1 MAEKKKEYKDFSDM
15 FDGGGPGRSGDTFE
29 GGGIISTIGNAL
41 GGPKIFGNAFV
52 DGDDAPG
59 GGIRVKH
66 SQPVPFFVDAFDGG
80 GFGDAGN
87 YFSDAPYSIL
97 ANILGSQPKGSENL
111 EAAREP
117 NIFAPV
123 RQAAPVSR
131 NNMEPVDMYDMT
143 TYTPGPS
150 VFTSQPPRNNEPIS
164 SEGLPP
170 TFSEFI
176 KFPSV
181 QSLSTMAQMRM
192 YDALYG
198 IDQGSTPVM
207 ATGGMGV

>member
-1 MAEKKKEYKDFSDM
+1 MAEKKKEYISFSDM
-15 FDGGGPGRSGDTFE
+15 FDGGGPGQSGDTFE

-52 DGDDAPG
+52 SGDDAPG

-66 SQPVPFFVDAFDGG
+66 SERVPFFVDAFDGG
-80 GFGDAGN
+80 GFGYAGN
-87 YFSDAPYSIL
+87 YFSDGPYSIL
-97 ANILGSQPKGSENL
+97 ANILGLQPQGSENL
-111 EAAREP
+111 EAPREP

-123 RQAAPVSR
+123 REAAPVGRS
-131 NNMEPVDMYDMT
+131 NMEPVDMYDMT

-150 VFTSQPPRNNEPIS
+150 VFTSQP
-164 SEGLPP
+164 LPNTSDKP
-170 TFSEFI
+170 TLAEFM

-181 QSLSTMAQMRM
+181 QPLSTMAQMRM

-198 IDQGSTPVM
+198 SDQGSTPVM
-207 ATGGMGV
+207 ASAGMRI

>member
-80 GFGDAGN
+80 GFGYAGN
-87 YFSDAPYSIL
+87 YFSDGPYSIL
-97 ANILGSQPKGSENL
+97 ANLLGIMPEGSENL
-111 EAAREP
+111 EAPREP

-123 RQAAPVSR
+123 REAAPVSR
-131 NNMEPVDMYDMT
+131 SNMEPVDMYDMT
-143 TYTPGPS
+143 TYTPGPKL
-150 VFTSQPPRNNEPIS
+150 TSSRLEPNTS
-164 SEGLPP
+164 GKP
-170 TFSEFI
+170 TLAEFM

-181 QSLSTMAQMRM
+181 QPLSTMAQMRM

-198 IDQGSTPVM
+198 SDQGSTSVM
-207 ATGGMGV
+207 ATGGMGI

>member
-66 SQPVPFFVDAFDGG
+66 SQSVPFFVDAFDGG
-80 GFGDAGN
+80 GFGYAGN
-87 YFSDAPYSIL
+87 YFSDGPYSIL
-97 ANILGSQPKGSENL
+97 ANLLGIMPEGSENL
-111 EAAREP
+111 EAPREP

-123 RQAAPVSR
+123 REAAPSMPNLFPIDPRLNMPVS
-131 NNMEPVDMYDMT
+131 NN
-143 TYTPGPS
+143 YTPP
-150 VFTSQPPRNNEPIS
+150 NNDPIL
-164 SEGLPP
+164 SEELRP

-176 KFPSV
+176 KSSAVSRLTP
-181 QSLSTMAQMRM
+181 MAQMQM

-198 IDQGSTPVM
+198 SDQGSTPVM
-207 ATGGMGV
+207 ASAGMRI